1 MVKLTAP
8 EFHMVNIKRKEI
20 VVLAAIPVLLG
31 IVMVAPFI
39 KINLVVAQQNK
50 TQECQSRQ
58 VDIIS
63 KIQQWLAKRQAGQLD
78 LNGSKAEAKSIG
90 NDLIQVGLDCK
101 DVIDISQ
108 PPPGY
113 SMEDYK
119 RLPEAVNKEL
129 CKMGIKCVPQG

>member
-58 VDIIS
+58 
-63 KIQQWLAKRQAGQLD
+63 AGQLD

-101 DVIDISQ
+101 DVLDLSQ

-119 RLPEAVNKEL
+119 RLSEAVNIEL

>member
-1 MVKLTAP
+1 
-8 EFHMVNIKRKEI
+8 MVNIKRKEI

-39 KINLVVAQQNK
+39 KINLVFAQQNK
-50 TQECQSRQ
+50 TQECQSRHA
-58 VDIIS
+58 DMIS
-63 KIQQWLAKRQAGQLD
+63 RIQQWLAKRQSFTGQQD
-78 LNGSKAEAKSIG
+78 LNGSKAEAISIS
-90 NDLIQVGLDCK
+90 NDMIQVGLDCK

-113 SMEDYK
+113 TMEDYK

-129 CKMGIKCVPQG
+129 CKMGVKCVPQG